1 MRLFVNNCF
10 IFINIRI
17 WLVWN
22 YIFSN
27 TWIVWV
33 LIFPIL
39 IFFMSIFSTPLFGI
53 NLFWTAPA
61 SILLFPGVCSAGQPS
76 AGWPKSSPGWE
87 NSCAALQPPLLPSQS
102 PPAGQAKALL
112 GPWVPPRTESSS
124 RRRWLLPTQPP
135 LSSPAPSSPSGGQ
148 PPSPSRWDG
157 MARFLEGGSTNFGS
171 GSELQG
177 GGAPALQ
184 CQIYVYVLSLCKYI
198 VKSGRKKYKFE
209 DPVQPLLHNNE
220 EKFDNKFRSQVYLI
234 RCNSLSGGPMPPWM

>member
-39 IFFMSIFSTPLFGI
+39 IFFMSIFSTPLFGN

-87 NSCAALQPPLLPSQS
+87 NSCAALQPPLLPGQS

-148 PPSPSRWDG
+148 PPSPSRWQG
-157 MARFLEGGSTNFGS
+157 FWRGALPILAVAASCREEVPLPCSVKYMYMFWAFVNILSNLAERNTNLRIQS
-171 GSELQG
+171 NL
-177 GGAPALQ
+177 
-184 CQIYVYVLSLCKYI
+184 CCIIMKKSLTI
-198 VKSGRKKYKFE
+198 SSDHKFT
-209 DPVQPLLHNNE
+209 
-220 EKFDNKFRSQVYLI
+220 
-234 RCNSLSGGPMPPWM
+234 W